1 MTKNTHSNYP
11 TFSDVENTMLKIYN
25 IANTLQSINADLGGA
40 EAEKYMEKLSPV
52 IRTQVYVM
60 LMAILERGHDSIV
73 KEINNA

>member
-1 MTKNTHSNYP
+1 MTKTTHSNYP
-11 TFSDVENTMLKIYN
+11 TFSDVENTVLKIYN

-40 EAEKYMEKLSPV
+40 EAEKYMAQFSPV